1 MYNLYI
7 HKEDAEKRMDEEKEH
22 TAFYPDDT
30 PPETGNYPVTASL
43 KYYFKTHIENTFRTA
58 NLDEKL
64 TSLFSET
71 DMENPFNE
79 KETHFLV
86 EKINQLKLIDLTV
99 TDGSFLIEVL
109 NKLTFLLSKL
119 DPHNEKWKQ
128 QQIMALDSIAD
139 PTLKSELRKK
149 IETVFSQN
157 KPDDARK
164 RYLFQNCLYGM
175 CIDPSSLN
183 AAKHNLLNCL
193 FEEQEA
199 ARDMNTRADVDSLF
213 HLETNLLAANAP
225 IGSSKHPEEERCH
238 ANRSDDR
245 FDPDRVFGIETKSV
259 TIHKN
264 RKLFHITWGTY
275 NSRYHYDEAP
285 FPSKDPGA
293 VLFTLDERNLLA
305 DILAERIRMKKYRVL
320 ALNVLQDHVH
330 LLLAAEEEEVT
341 KIIDDLKGY
350 SSYTF
355 NRIQEKTTADD
366 GTGGLTPASR
376 KNIRKRWS
384 RKYNTDLVADSS
396 QVEKVIEEIQ
406 HNHLKHGLLS
416 IDFEVISSALTPYK
430 QAFEPETISTG
441 FDIVFGNL
449 HCVSTKKVPKD
460 EKNPSMQTPEFAE
473 ELYARL
479 IFKGFDLLKSDG
491 ILALLI
497 PKSSWENLAES
508 AVNALLRKNNILEI
522 FDAPSPF
529 AGIVDTVVAL
539 IQKRE

>member
-1 MYNLYI
+1 MYNLHI
-7 HKEDAEKRMDEEKEH
+7 HKENAEKHMNEKKEH

-43 KYYFKTHIENTFRTA
+43 KYYFKTHIENTFRT
-58 NLDEKL
+58 
-64 TSLFSET
+64 
-71 DMENPFNE
+71 EN
-79 KETHFLV
+79 
-86 EKINQLKLIDLTV
+86 
-99 TDGSFLIEVL
+99 
-109 NKLTFLLSKL
+109 
-119 DPHNEKWKQ
+119 
-128 QQIMALDSIAD
+128 
-139 PTLKSELRKK
+139 
-149 IETVFSQN
+149 
-157 KPDDARK
+157 
-164 RYLFQNCLYGM
+164 
-175 CIDPSSLN
+175 
-183 AAKHNLLNCL
+183 
-193 FEEQEA
+193 
-199 ARDMNTRADVDSLF
+199 
-213 HLETNLLAANAP
+213 
-225 IGSSKHPEEERCH
+225 
-238 ANRSDDR
+238 
-245 FDPDRVFGIETKSV
+245 
-259 TIHKN
+259 
-264 RKLFHITWGTY
+264 
-275 NSRYHYDEAP
+275 
-285 FPSKDPGA
+285 
-293 VLFTLDERNLLA
+293 LDERNRMA

-355 NRIQEKTTADD
+355 NRIQEKTTANEA
-366 GTGGLTPASR
+366 TGGLTPASR

-384 RKYNTDLVADSS
+384 RKYTTDLVADSS

-406 HNHLKHGLLS
+406 HNHLKHGLPS

-449 HCVSTKKVPKD
+449 HCINTKKIPED
-460 EKNPSMQTPEFAE
+460 EKNPSMLSPEFAD

-479 IFKGFDLLKSDG
+479 ISKGFDLLKSDG

-508 AVNALLRKNNILEI
+508 AINALLRKNNILEI

>member
-1 MYNLYI
+1 MYNLHI
-7 HKEDAEKRMDEEKEH
+7 HKENAEKRMNEKKEH
-22 TAFYPDDT
+22 MAFYPDDT

-71 DMENPFNE
+71 EKENPFNE

-86 EKINQLKLIDLTV
+86 EKINQLKIIDLTV

-139 PTLKSELRKK
+139 PTLKSELREK
-149 IETVFSQN
+149 IETIFSQN
-157 KPDDARK
+157 KPDYARK

-183 AAKHNLLNCL
+183 TAKHNLLNCL

-199 ARDMNTRADVDSLF
+199 ARHMNTCADVDSLF
-213 HLETNLLAANAP
+213 HLETNPLAANAL

-238 ANRSDDR
+238 TNRLDDR

-259 TIHKN
+259 TIQKN
-264 RKLFHITWGTY
+264 RKLFHITWRTY
-275 NSRYHYDEAP
+275 NSPYREEDVSV
-285 FPSKDPGA
+285 PSKEQKP
-293 VLFTLDERNLLA
+293 VLFTLEERNLLA

-355 NRIQEKTTADD
+355 NRIQEKTTANEAA
-366 GTGGLTPASR
+366 GGLTPASR

-396 QVEKVIEEIQ
+396 QVETVIEEIQ
-406 HNHLKHGLLS
+406 HNHLKHGLPS

-449 HCVSTKKVPKD
+449 HCVSTKKVPED
-460 EKNPSMQTPEFAE
+460 EKNPSMQSPEFAD

-508 AVNALLRKNNILEI
+508 AVNALLRKNTILEI

-529 AGIVDTVVAL
+529 AGRVDTMVAL

>member
-1 MYNLYI
+1 
-7 HKEDAEKRMDEEKEH
+7 MDEEKEH

-43 KYYFKTHIENTFRTA
+43 KYYFKTHIENTFRT
-58 NLDEKL
+58 
-64 TSLFSET
+64 
-71 DMENPFNE
+71 EN
-79 KETHFLV
+79 
-86 EKINQLKLIDLTV
+86 
-99 TDGSFLIEVL
+99 
-109 NKLTFLLSKL
+109 
-119 DPHNEKWKQ
+119 
-128 QQIMALDSIAD
+128 
-139 PTLKSELRKK
+139 
-149 IETVFSQN
+149 
-157 KPDDARK
+157 
-164 RYLFQNCLYGM
+164 
-175 CIDPSSLN
+175 
-183 AAKHNLLNCL
+183 
-193 FEEQEA
+193 
-199 ARDMNTRADVDSLF
+199 
-213 HLETNLLAANAP
+213 
-225 IGSSKHPEEERCH
+225 
-238 ANRSDDR
+238 
-245 FDPDRVFGIETKSV
+245 
-259 TIHKN
+259 
-264 RKLFHITWGTY
+264 
-275 NSRYHYDEAP
+275 
-285 FPSKDPGA
+285 
-293 VLFTLDERNLLA
+293 LDERNRMA

-460 EKNPSMQTPEFAE
+460 EKNPSMQSPEFAE

-479 IFKGFDLLKSDG
+479 IFKGFELLKSDG

-497 PKSSWENLAES
+497 PQSSWKNLTES
-508 AVNALLRKNNILEI
+508 TTQELLRKNNILEI
-522 FDAPSPF
+522 SDTPSPF
-529 AGIVDTVVAL
+529 SERISTTTIL
-539 IQKRE
+539 LQK

>member
-1 MYNLYI
+1 MN
-7 HKEDAEKRMDEEKEH
+7 EKKEH

-43 KYYFKTHIENTFRTA
+43 KYYFKTHIENTFRTE

-71 DMENPFNE
+71 EKENPFNE

-86 EKINQLKLIDLTV
+86 EKINQLKIIDLTV

-139 PTLKSELRKK
+139 PTLKSALREK
-149 IETVFSQN
+149 IETIFSPN
-157 KPDDARK
+157 APDYARK
-164 RYLFQNCLYGM
+164 RYVFQNCLYGM

-199 ARDMNTRADVDSLF
+199 VRDMNTRADVDSLF
-213 HLETNLLAANAP
+213 HLETNPLAANTP
-225 IGSSKHPEEERCH
+225 IGSSKHREEERCH
-238 ANRSDDR
+238 TNRSDDE
-245 FDPDRVFGIETKSV
+245 FDPEHMFGIETKSV

-264 RKLFHITWGTY
+264 RKLFHITWRTY
-275 NSRYHYDEAP
+275 NSPYRKEDVSV
-285 FPSKDPGA
+285 PSKEQKP
-293 VLFTLDERNLLA
+293 VLFTLDERNRMA

-330 LLLAAEEEEVT
+330 LLLAAKEEEVT

-355 NRIQEKTTADD
+355 NRIQEKTTANDA
-366 GTGGLTPASR
+366 TGELTPASR

-396 QVEKVIEEIQ
+396 QVEKVIKEIQ
-406 HNHLKHGLLS
+406 HNHLKHGLPP
-416 IDFEVISSALTPYK
+416 IDFEAISPALTPYK

-449 HCVSTKKVPKD
+449 HCVNTKKIPENK
-460 EKNPSMQTPEFAE
+460 KNPSMQSCEFAD

-508 AVNALLRKNNILEI
+508 TVSELLRKNNILEI

-529 AGIVDTVVAL
+529 AGRVDTVVILAVAGSH
-539 IQKRE
+539 QNKRNDIA